1 MKIPIK
7 VADPASAGSDAP
19 RPGIAAN
26 DRPGL
31 EREDETL
38 RAARPAIDNQADQRE
53 RALVIAAGRGMA
65 LETAARCGSGVRRS
79 R

>member
-7 VADPASAGSDAP
+7 VADPASAGSDGP

-38 RAARPAIDNQADQRE
+38 RAARPVIDDQSDQRE
-53 RALVIAAGRGMA
+53 RALVTAAGRGMVLA
-65 LETAARCGSGVRRS
+65 TAARCRSGVRRS